1 MRYSRKKGSNLIRVL
16 TLAKNRGKGGAVRM
30 VSSYLFS
37 NPAPSLKLLLF
48 QGMLRGRGKRL
59 LFADADGAT
68 TFSDIK
74 KLEKCMSDIET
85 GYQVKMLENVKDMS
99 LKLKK
104 YIDKIFLHCFCSMFM
119 ELFAV
124 PVPILK
130 RNL

>member
-1 MRYSRKKGSNLIRVL
+1 
-16 TLAKNRGKGGAVRM
+16 
-30 VSSYLFS
+30 
-37 NPAPSLKLLLF
+37 
-48 QGMLRGRGKRL
+48 MLRGRGKRL

-85 GYQVKMLENVKDMS
+85 GYQVKILENVKDMS
-99 LKLKK
+99 FKLKI
-104 YIDKIFLHCFCSMFM
+104 YVDSICLHCFCSMFM